1 MPLVISLRADQDFY
15 VGDEQLLIGEIHSPR
30 SFQVIHAAS
39 GKVFEIDDSR
49 AVEVLPDVLL
59 SSGDQALS
67 NTARVV
73 IDAPRNLLV
82 VRGDAY
88 RNPPPSATRRG
99 RA

>member
-1 MPLVISLRADQDFY
+1 MPLVISLRTEQDFY
-15 VGDEQLLIGEIHSPR
+15 VGNEQFVIGAIHSPR

-59 SSGDQALS
+59 SSGDQGLP
-67 NTARVV
+67 NTARLV
-73 IDAPRNLLV
+73 INAPRNILV
-82 VRGDAY
+82 IRGDAY
-88 RNPPPSATRRG
+88 RNPPPSVGRKG